1 MGAWGHLAFEND
13 DACDWAC
20 DLEDVADLSLVE
32 EALGAVEEADDYLEA
47 PEAAMAIGACEL
59 LARLRGSHGYQN
71 DDTKKVD
78 AWVREHPMQPSP
90 QMLARATAVIDRI
103 LGDDSELR
111 QLWEEADDS
120 EWVACV
126 EDLRSRLGT

>member
-59 LARLRGSHGYQN
+59 LARLRGNHGYQN

-78 AWVREHPMQPSP
+78 AWVRENPMQPSP
-90 QMLARATAVIDRI
+90 QMLERATAVIERI
-103 LGDDSELR
+103 LGDESELCE
-111 QLWEEADDS
+111 LWEEADTS
-120 EWVACV
+120 AWQESIA
-126 EDLRSRLGT
+126 DLRGRLTR